1 MLQSNVYG
9 RDRIQ
14 FIESLTVADV
24 EGLKPS
30 TGTLSLFTTEEGTI
44 SDDLIITKTDGDFL
58 YLVTNAGCRD
68 KDIKL
73 MRDRE
78 REMKR

>member
-1 MLQSNVYG
+1 MLQSHIYG
-9 RDRIQ
+9 RDRVQ
-14 FIESLTVADV
+14 FVESLTVADV
-24 EGLKPS
+24 EGLQPN
-30 TGTLSLFTTEEGTI
+30 TATLSLFTTEQGTI
-44 SDDLIITKTDGDFL
+44 SDDLIITKTDGDFI
-58 YLVTNAGCRD
+58 YLVTNAGCRE

>member
-78 REMKR
+78 RELKR

>member
-1 MLQSNVYG
+1 MLQSHVGG

-24 EGLKPS
+24 QGLETN
-30 TGTLSLFTTEEGTI
+30 TGTLSLFTTEKGTI
-44 SDDLIITKTDGDFL
+44 SDDLIITKADGDYI
-58 YLVTNAGCRD
+58 YLVTNAGCRE

>member
-1 MLQSNVYG
+1 MLQSHVHG
-9 RDRIQ
+9 RDRIR

-24 EGLKPS
+24 EGLQPN
-30 TGTLSLFTTEEGTI
+30 TGTLSLFTTEKGTI
-44 SDDLIITKTDGDFL
+44 SDDLIITKTDGDYI

-78 REMKR
+78 RELKR